1 MREFPKLP
9 DFKNLKNLSVED
21 ARKAARKHLRT
32 RRGLVS
38 AGLAASILV
47 GGGGAAVAA
56 TLHGGQDTATTASA
70 QAADSGAEQAPDK
83 GSDQAAKPAP
93 AKPAPA
99 KPQPKQTQ
107 QAKPAPK
114 PAPAKPSPSDWTL
127 PVHKPY
133 RLTAGFGKSGDR
145 WSHNHTGQDFAVN
158 SGTEVDTVHTGT
170 VVKAG
175 WGGAYG
181 NRIVIEHA
189 PGEYSEYAHLSKID
203 VSVGQH
209 VTTGQEIGLSGATGN
224 VTGPHLHFEI
234 RTTPNYG
241 SGIDPMPFLKAH
253 GLKP

>member
-9 DFKNLKNLSVED
+9 DFKNLSVED
-21 ARKAARKHLRT
+21 AKKAARRHLRT
-32 RRGLVS
+32 RRGLLS
-38 AGLAASILV
+38 TGLAAAILV
-47 GGGGAAVAA
+47 GGGGAAVAT
-56 TLHGGQDTATTASA
+56 TLDGGQDTAATASA
-70 QAADSGAEQAPDK
+70 HAADSGSKQTPDK
-83 GSDQAAKPAP
+83 GADQ
-93 AKPAPA
+93 A
-99 KPQPKQTQ
+99 KPQPKPDTTQ
-107 QAKPAPK
+107 QAKPQPE

-133 RLTAGFGKSGDR
+133 TLTAGFGKAGDR
-145 WSHNHTGQDFAVN
+145 WSHNHSGQDFAVN
-158 SGTEVDTVHTGT
+158 TGTEVDTVHTGT

-189 PGEYSEYAHLSKID
+189 PGQYSEYAHLSKID

-241 SGIDPMPFLKAH
+241 SGIDPMPFLQAH
-253 GLKP
+253 GLNP